1 MASMTEIPM
10 LQVVPDIRPARPV
23 AQKPADPAS
32 TSTVSGNL
40 PATGKDLPPVSDP
53 RAGNAATRSREV
65 RETVQNLNDFI
76 QRQDRA
82 LQFEIDDITGDTV
95 IKVMDS
101 TTDEVIRQIP
111 SEELLALARR
121 MMQMHEDKGNL
132 FQDKV

>member
-10 LQVVPDIRPARPV
+10 LQVVSDIRPARPV
-23 AQKPADPAS
+23 AQKSADPVS
-32 TSTVSGNL
+32 TSTVGGNL
-40 PATGKDLPPVSDP
+40 PVTGKDLPSVPDP

-65 RETVQNLNDFI
+65 HETVQNLNDFI

-101 TTDEVIRQIP
+101 ATDEVIRQIP

>member
-10 LQVVPDIRPARPV
+10 LQAVPDIRPARSV

-32 TSTVSGNL
+32 TVTAGGNL
-40 PATGKDLPPVSDP
+40 PATGKDLPPASGP
-53 RAGNAATRSREV
+53 QTGNAEMRSRDV
-65 RETVQNLNDFI
+65 RETVQNLNDFV

-82 LQFEIDDITGDTV
+82 LQFEIDDVTGDTV

-101 TTDEVIRQIP
+101 ATDEVIRQIP

-121 MMQMHEDKGNL
+121 MMQLHEDKGNL

>member
-1 MASMTEIPM
+1 MPSVTEMPM
-10 LQVVPDIRPARPV
+10 VQVAPDTRPV
-23 AQKPADPAS
+23 RSTASRSADA
-32 TSTVSGNL
+32 VAEGNL
-40 PATGKDLPPVSDP
+40 PATGKDLPPASSP
-53 RAGNAATRSREV
+53 PAGDAETRSREV

-82 LQFEIDDITGDTV
+82 LQFEVDDVTGDTV

-101 TTDEVIRQIP
+101 ATDEVIRQIP

-121 MMQMHEDKGNL
+121 MMQLHEDKGTL

>member
-1 MASMTEIPM
+1 MPSVTELP
-10 LQVVPDIRPARPV
+10 LVQAAPDIRPTRPTASRSTDAV
-23 AQKPADPAS
+23 AAD
-32 TSTVSGNL
+32 NL
-40 PATGKDLPPVSDP
+40 PVDGKALPPATPQTGD
-53 RAGNAATRSREV
+53 AETRSREV

-82 LQFEIDDITGDTV
+82 LQFEVDEVTGDTV

-101 TTDEVIRQIP
+101 ATDEVIRQIP

-121 MMQMHEDKGNL
+121 MMQLHEDKGTL

>member
-10 LQVVPDIRPARPV
+10 LQVASDTRPARPV
-23 AQKPADPAS
+23 AQKSADSAA
-32 TSTVSGNL
+32 TATAGGNP
-40 PATGKDLPPVSDP
+40 PATGKDLPPASGLQT
-53 RAGNAATRSREV
+53 GNAETRSREV
-65 RETVQNLNDFI
+65 RETVQNLNDFV

-82 LQFEIDDITGDTV
+82 LQFEIDDVTGDTV

-101 TTDEVIRQIP
+101 ATDEVIRQIP

>member
-10 LQVVPDIRPARPV
+10 LQAVPDIRPARPV
-23 AQKPADPAS
+23 AQKSADPAA
-32 TSTVSGNL
+32 TAIAGGNL
-40 PATGKDLPPVSDP
+40 PATGKDLPPASGP
-53 RAGNAATRSREV
+53 QAGNAETRSREV
-65 RETVQNLNDFI
+65 RETVQNLNDFV

-82 LQFEIDDITGDTV
+82 LQFEVDDITGDTV

-101 TTDEVIRQIP
+101 ATDEVIRQIP

>member
-1 MASMTEIPM
+1 MPSVTEIPM
-10 LQVVPDIRPARPV
+10 VQVAPDIRPARPV
-23 AQKPADPAS
+23 AQKSADPA
-32 TSTVSGNL
+32 TTAISGGSL
-40 PATGKDLPPVSDP
+40 PVTGKDLPPVSTLQTGD
-53 RAGNAATRSREV
+53 AETRSREV

-82 LQFEIDDITGDTV
+82 LQFEVDDVTGDTV

-101 TTDEVIRQIP
+101 ATDEVIRQIP

-121 MMQMHEDKGNL
+121 MMQMNEDKGTL

>member
-10 LQVVPDIRPARPV
+10 RQVVPDIQPARPV
-23 AQKPADPAS
+23 AQKSTDLAG
-32 TSTVSGNL
+32 TSTAGGNL
-40 PATGKDLPPVSDP
+40 PATGKGLPPASDP
-53 RAGNAATRSREV
+53 RADDVATRSREV

>member
-1 MASMTEIPM
+1 MPSVTDVPIV
-10 LQVVPDIRPARPV
+10 QVAPDIRPARST
-23 AQKPADPAS
+23 ASKSTDSIEGGSLPAS
-32 TSTVSGNL
+32 
-40 PATGKDLPPVSDP
+40 GKDLPPASTLLMGD
-53 RAGNAATRSREV
+53 AETRSREV

-82 LQFEIDDITGDTV
+82 LQFEVDDVTGDTV

-101 TTDEVIRQIP
+101 ATDEVIRQIP

-121 MMQMHEDKGNL
+121 MMQLHEDKGTL

>member
-10 LQVVPDIRPARPV
+10 LQVVSDIRPMRPV
-23 AQKPADPAS
+23 VQKSADPAA
-32 TSTVSGNL
+32 TATAGGNL
-40 PATGKDLPPVSDP
+40 PTAGKDLPQASGQHAD
-53 RAGNAATRSREV
+53 NAEARTREV

-82 LQFEIDDITGDTV
+82 LQFELDDVTGDTV

-101 TTDEVIRQIP
+101 ATDEVIRQIP

>member
-1 MASMTEIPM
+1 MPSVTEIPIV
-10 LQVVPDIRPARPV
+10 QVAPDIRSARNTAARSADVV
-23 AQKPADPAS
+23 A
-32 TSTVSGNL
+32 GNNL
-40 PATGKDLPPVSDP
+40 PATGKDLPPASALQTGD
-53 RAGNAATRSREV
+53 AETRSREV

-76 QRQDRA
+76 QRQDRS
-82 LQFEIDDITGDTV
+82 LQFEVDEVTGDTV

-101 TTDEVIRQIP
+101 ATDEVIRQIP